1 MTDLRTNSGDE
12 WTEELQQNE
21 QPAWVSADYVEP
33 GTGERTY
40 SHRRSMECSAIEIE
54 IIETQVNQDHT
65 VYVINVTCG
74 MRNWTVKR
82 RYKDF
87 DYLDRK
93 LRKFLPAV
101 TMPSLPPKSYWR
113 SSSNPS
119 VVEQRK
125 QQLQDYLRALLGMN
139 QIWARNDF
147 VLFLNDESNI
157 MTFIW
162 SVERM
167 RRLKEVCSYD
177 IYCILFIFLKLIIFN
192 CFNLDVAIDKSGR
205 FRCNRKINI

>member
-1 MTDLRTNSGDE
+1 MADNRTSSGDE
-12 WTEELQQNE
+12 WAEEAQNQ
-21 QPAWVSADYVEP
+21 QPAWAATEYVEP
-33 GTGERTY
+33 SSGERTY
-40 SHRRSMECSAIEIE
+40 SRRRSMECSSIELE

-65 VYVINVTCG
+65 VYVIKVSCG
-74 MRNWTVKR
+74 MKNWMVKR

-113 SSSNPS
+113 SSNNPS
-119 VVEQRK
+119 IVEQRK

-167 RRLKEVCSYD
+167 RRLKEVCFRHY
-177 IYCILFIFLKLIIFN
+177 YCFTFP
-192 CFNLDVAIDKSGR
+192 FNLFFISFRIREDVATD
-205 FRCNRKINI
+205 